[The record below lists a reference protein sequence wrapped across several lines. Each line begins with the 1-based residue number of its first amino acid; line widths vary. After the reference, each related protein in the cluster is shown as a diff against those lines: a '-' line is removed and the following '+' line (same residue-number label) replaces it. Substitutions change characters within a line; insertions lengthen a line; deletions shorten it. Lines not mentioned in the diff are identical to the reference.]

1 MERLPASSEGKKR
14 VPWFVLSVEAFLIIV
29 SVLLAL
35 GLNEWRQGKADRDL
49 VRAVLDNVQGE
60 IQRNRDLLQRRLPY
74 HETMLDS
81 TGGFLNSNME
91 GGPDGLRLEQ
101 LPRLEQLGIDS
112 NKGLATA
119 GRFTDTGWR
128 LALNSGALKF
138 MDYDVMKVLSETYAK
153 QEETE
158 RQEERLGERLGGLFQ
173 GYFGEGI
180 FGAALVTFSA
190 ALTDMVLREQELLKQ
205 YDSALETISQ

>member
-81 TGGFLNSNME
+81 TRGFLDNNLE
-91 GGPDGLRLEQ
+91 GGPDGLRLKQ
-101 LPRLEQLGIDS
+101 LARAEQLGIDS

-128 LALNSGALKF
+128 LALNSGALRF
-138 MDYDVMKVLSETYAK
+138 MDYDVMKALSETYVK

-158 RQEERLGERLGGLFQ
+158 RQEEKLVERFGGLFR
-173 GYFGEGI
+173 GYFGESI
-180 FGAALVTFSA
+180 FGAELFTFTM